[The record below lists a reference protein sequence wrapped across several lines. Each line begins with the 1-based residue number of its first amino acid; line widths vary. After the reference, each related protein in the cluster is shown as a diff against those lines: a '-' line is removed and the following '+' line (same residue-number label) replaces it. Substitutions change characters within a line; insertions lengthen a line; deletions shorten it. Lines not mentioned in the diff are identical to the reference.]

1 MPYLYGFRVSQTP
14 IYSIESEVFFIGN
27 AEHYIAKIIFS
38 NRILQYTGQQYE
50 DFFVSVMTKANPNFQ
65 PVKAYGNI
73 GDMKNDGFDYTTGT
87 YYQVFSPEDITKDNT
102 IYDAI
107 KKLKTDFIG
116 LYSHWNDLCPIK
128 KFFFVVNDKYKGVP
142 APIIQMTLEL
152 NSDPKYEQIEINTF
166 TAKDLE
172 KVFISLDDL
181 MKQDIIGYIP
191 DEIMPIVEYEALHET
206 VTYLLNAEL
215 PMSQMEHLV
224 VPNFDEKIAF
234 NGLSAVVN
242 SQLVTGSYQEGNL
255 MLYFNDNPGVK
266 EILQKKFNALYE
278 QAKGNI
284 PNTQDNCSD
293 CRFYYILEKA
303 CSKNTIAIQTSVLVL
318 MAYYF
323 SSCDIF
329 EEPQ

>member
-1 MPYLYGFRVSQTP
+1 MFVIS
-14 IYSIESEVFFIGN
+14 N
-27 AEHYIAKIIFS
+27 AEHYIEKIIFC

-50 DFFVSVMTKANPNFQ
+50 DFFVSVMTKANSNFQ

-87 YYQVFSPEDITKDNT
+87 YYQVFSPEDITKNTT
-102 IYDAI
+102 IYEAI
-107 KKLKTDFIG
+107 KKLKTDFSG
-116 LYSHWNDLCPIK
+116 LYNHWNALCPIQ
-128 KFFFVVNDKYKGVP
+128 KFFFVVNDKYKGLP
-142 APIIQMTLEL
+142 APIVQMVLEL
-152 NSDPKYEQIEINTF
+152 NKAPEYEQIDIATF

-172 KVFISLDDL
+172 TVFMSLDDSD
-181 MKQDIIGYIP
+181 KQDIIGYIP
-191 DEIMPIVEYEALHET
+191 DEIISVVEYDALHET

-215 PMSQMEHLV
+215 PTNPLDNLT
-224 VPNFDEKIAF
+224 VPDFDEKIAF
-234 NGLSAVVN
+234 NGLSEVVK
-242 SQLVTGSYQEGNL
+242 SRLVVSSYQEGVL
-255 MLYFNDNPGVK
+255 MTYFNDNPGVK

-278 QAKGNI
+278 QSKENI
-284 PNTQDNCSD
+284 PDIQENCSD

-303 CSKNTIAIQTSVLVL
+303 SHKNTASIQISVLVL